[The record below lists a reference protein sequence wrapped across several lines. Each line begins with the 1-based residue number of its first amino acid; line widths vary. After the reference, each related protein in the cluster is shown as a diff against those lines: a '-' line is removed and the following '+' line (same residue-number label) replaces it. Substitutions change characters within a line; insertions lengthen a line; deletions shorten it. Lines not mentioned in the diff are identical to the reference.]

1 LNSEQELEG
10 WAELNNIP
18 LSPELY
24 LANQRALILQEL
36 DMVDVYVDLP
46 GTFLESLDSQQFAEV
61 VAGAVK
67 RAVNRK
73 TIGHK

>member
-1 LNSEQELEG
+1 MNSEEQLQA

-36 DMVDVYVDLP
+36 DVVGINVDLP
-46 GTFLESLDSQQFAEV
+46 GMFLESLDSQQFAEV
-61 VAGAVK
+61 IAGAAK
-67 RAVNRK
+67 RAANRER
-73 TIGHK
+73 

>member
-1 LNSEQELEG
+1 MNSEEQLQA

-36 DMVDVYVDLP
+36 DVVGINVDLP
-46 GTFLESLDSQQFAEV
+46 GMFLESLDSQQFAEV
-61 VAGAVK
+61 VAGAAN
-67 RAVNRK
+67 RAVNRNK
-73 TIGHK
+73 R

>member
-1 LNSEQELEG
+1 VNSEEQLQA

-36 DMVDVYVDLP
+36 DVVGINVDLP
-46 GTFLESLDSQQFAEV
+46 GMFLESLDSQQFAEV
-61 VAGAVK
+61 VAGAAN
-67 RAVNRK
+67 RAVNRNK
-73 TIGHK
+73 R

>member
-1 LNSEQELEG
+1 MNSEQELEG
-10 WAELNNIP
+10 WAELNHIP

-36 DMVDVYVDLP
+36 DMVGINVDLP

-61 VAGAVK
+61 VAGAAI

-73 TIGHK
+73 KR

>member
-1 LNSEQELEG
+1 
-10 WAELNNIP
+10 
-18 LSPELY
+18 
-24 LANQRALILQEL
+24 
-36 DMVDVYVDLP
+36 MVDVYVDLP

-73 TIGHK
+73 NDRV

>member
-10 WAELNNIP
+10 WAEANNVP

-46 GTFLESLDSQQFAEV
+46 GTFL
-61 VAGAVK
+61 
-67 RAVNRK
+67 
-73 TIGHK
+73 

>member
-10 WAELNNIP
+10 WAEANNIP

-36 DMVDVYVDLP
+36 DMVGVYVDLP
-46 GTFLESLDSQQFAEV
+46 GAFLESLDSQQFAEV
-61 VAGAVK
+61 IAGAAH

-73 TIGHK
+73 KR

>member
-1 LNSEQELEG
+1 MNSEEQLQA

-36 DMVDVYVDLP
+36 DVVGINVDLP
-46 GTFLESLDSQQFAEV
+46 GMFLESLDSQQFAEV
-61 VAGAVK
+61 IAGAAK
-67 RAVNRK
+67 RAVNRER
-73 TIGHK
+73 